1 MLDSLRR
8 RYVEGDHVFI
18 LHFVSVLGGCRG
30 ARHKCECYNTVI
42 SSRVCYKCRDPSHQT
57 VTVVVMKSIVEELK
71 LRA

>member
-1 MLDSLRR
+1 MFLS
-8 RYVEGDHVFI
+8 YI
-18 LHFVSVLGGCRG
+18 LCLCWAGVGGPDTSVSVI
-30 ARHKCECYNTVI
+30 CYNTVI